1 MYLLKFRSVSF
12 IQIRKSGS
20 TFLNFTG
27 GVRYE
32 NIRIMCM
39 KSVQPLNKSWNSPSA
54 LLIILIIAWM
64 FTSCG
69 KKEMIMTVQ
78 GLIPSGSLGLTLAH
92 EHVLVDFI
100 GADSTGYT
108 RWNRDT
114 VIARVMPFLL
124 EAKQQGVRSLVECT
138 PAFLGR
144 DPLLLKMLAER
155 SGMFLITNTGYYGA
169 AGNRAIPVSAYNETI
184 DQIADRW
191 VREWENGIEQ
201 TGIKPGFI
209 KIGVPEDSILS
220 PIHLKIVR
228 AAARAHLRTGLVINS
243 HTGPAAPAFA
253 ELAVLREE
261 GVAPSAFIW
270 THAQRASGADL
281 IKAAR
286 MGAWISLDN
295 VDSTNINTYVAAL
308 ENLKANGLLHRAL
321 ISHDAGWYDVV
332 SPDGHIYR
340 GYTAI
345 FTHLVPALSK
355 AGFTGDDIHQLL
367 VTNPG
372 EAYTIRV
379 HRI

>member
-1 MYLLKFRSVSF
+1 
-12 IQIRKSGS
+12 
-20 TFLNFTG
+20 
-27 GVRYE
+27 
-32 NIRIMCM
+32 M
-39 KSVQPLNKSWNSPSA
+39 KSLLPGKYRLIHRAISA
-54 LLIILIIAWM
+54 ILLVIW
-64 FTSCG
+64 TGYGCT
-69 KKEMIMTVQ
+69 KHEKIMTVE
-78 GLIPSGSLGLTLAH
+78 GLIPSGSFGLTLAH

-100 GADSTGYT
+100 GADSTGYD

-114 VIARVMPFLL
+114 VIFRVLPFLL
-124 EAKQQGVRSLVECT
+124 EAKQNGVRSLVECT

-155 SGMFLITNTGYYGA
+155 SGMQIITNTGYYGA
-169 AGNRAIPVSAYNETI
+169 AGNRAIPESAYSETI

-191 VREWENGIEQ
+191 VREWENGIEE

-228 AAARAHLRTGLVINS
+228 AAARAHLRTGLIINS

-253 ELAVLREE
+253 ELAILREE

-270 THAQRASGADL
+270 THAQRASGADH

-295 VDSTNINTYVAAL
+295 VESTNIETYVAAL
-308 ENLKANGLLHRAL
+308 KNLKANGLLHRAL

-332 SPDGHIYR
+332 NPSGLPYR

-345 FTHLVPALSK
+345 FNHLIPALSK
-355 AGFTGDDIHQLL
+355 AGFTADDIHQLL
-367 VTNPG
+367 IINPDK
-372 EAYTIRV
+372 AYTIAV
-379 HRI
+379 HRIQA